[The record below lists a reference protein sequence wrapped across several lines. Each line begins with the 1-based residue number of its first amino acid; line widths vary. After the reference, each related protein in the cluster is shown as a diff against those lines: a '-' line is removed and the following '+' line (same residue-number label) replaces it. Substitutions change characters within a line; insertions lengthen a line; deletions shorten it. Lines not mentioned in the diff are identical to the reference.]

1 MRLFVRCWAVL
12 FCVWL
17 SWLGILLAGGGIGVE
32 TINESFV
39 RILHNFT
46 VWALVRDTLAFILA
60 QMLVLTFLA
69 GGCFLAARGM
79 QLLWKW
85 RDWHSALLSSA
96 LLVFC
101 LHVVNS
107 LLYPISVTAFPLGH
121 VLGELLAASL
131 FVVLLSFALLACLR
145 QLKLLWCAAALVMG
159 LGLPY
164 AQVVFSESRTAH
176 GDGIGAR
183 PNILIIGVDA
193 LRPRD
198 LGYFGGKHN
207 VMPVLDELLRRGQ
220 VFAQNYT
227 PAARTHAAWV
237 ALLSGRYPYHNG
249 ARFNLTEDDLIDK
262 RRLITH
268 ELRKNG
274 YRTVWGLDER
284 RFNNIDESYGFDAV
298 VGPKVGAADFL
309 ITKFSDNPVVNILGN
324 TRLGGVLFPYVYL
337 NRGNYVTYVPYAF
350 NDALINAMKGGEGP
364 VFLAAHLT
372 LPHYPFVNHLMK
384 PVLKDTELPVVY
396 RNYLSMLE
404 LADRQLSD
412 LFAKLGAEGY
422 LDNAIVYLVSDHG
435 EGFPAIDQGLEKG
448 NPYSDFKVDS
458 YGHGTNVLTL
468 SQYHTLL
475 ARLEFKGGEV
485 VGRGEKYNQ
494 LTSLIDIAPDL
505 MAKLGLESSYGFDG
519 LPLGNKALQRS
530 VVLESSYSNES
541 VSASRINQLQVLQ
554 QSADAYYVARDGRLL
569 LQRKM
574 YYGLSAAKQRAIIG
588 SGGFMVALFPDEQ
601 ESAFVVSL
609 KENKWWPTAAYVP
622 DENEW
627 RPLLGELCDFYKDD
641 ESFRQPILCEAGK

>member
-1 MRLFVRCWAVL
+1 MRLFVRCWVVL

-17 SWLGILLAGGGIGVE
+17 AWLGALLSGQGVGVE
-32 TINESFV
+32 TINESFF

-46 VWALVRDTLAFILA
+46 VWALVRDTLVFVFA
-60 QMLVLTFLA
+60 QMLVLAALGVVGFLV
-69 GGCFLAARGM
+69 ARGM
-79 QLLWKW
+79 QLLWGL
-85 RDWHSALLSSA
+85 RDWNAALLSSA
-96 LLVFC
+96 LQVFI
-101 LHVVNS
+101 LHLFNS
-107 LLYPISVTAFPLGH
+107 LLYPISATAFPVNH
-121 VLGELLAASL
+121 AWGE
-131 FVVLLSFALLACLR
+131 FLSVALLAVLFSFVLLTCLR
-145 QLKLLWCAAALVMG
+145 QPRLLWCLAALALMFVV
-159 LGLPY
+159 PY
-164 AQVVFSESRTAH
+164 AQLVFSDARTPA
-176 GDGIGAR
+176 GGEVEEN

-193 LRPRD
+193 LRPKD
-198 LGYFGGKHN
+198 LKYFGAKYD
-207 VMPVLDELLRRGQ
+207 VMPFLDGLLQRAE

-249 ARFNLTEDDLIDK
+249 ARFNLSEDDLIDK
-262 RRLITH
+262 QRLITH
-268 ELRKNG
+268 VLRRNG

-309 ITKFSDNPVVNILGN
+309 ITRFSDNPIVNVLGN
-324 TRLGGVLFPYVYL
+324 TRLGGFLFPYVHQ
-337 NRGNYVTYVPYAF
+337 NRGNYVTYVPYVF
-350 NDALINAMKGGEGP
+350 NDALVEALKSEGP

-372 LPHYPFVNHLMK
+372 LPHHPFVNHLMK
-384 PVLKDTELPVVY
+384 RLVEDSELPVVY

-412 LFAKLGAEGY
+412 LFAKLNAEGY

-435 EGFPAIDQGLEKG
+435 EGFPAVDQGLEKG

-475 ARLEFKGGEV
+475 ARLEFKRGEV
-485 VGRGEKYNQ
+485 VGRGGKYDQ

-505 MAKLGLESSYGFDG
+505 MARLGLESGYGFDG
-519 LPLGNKALQRS
+519 LPLGNKALRRS
-530 VVLESSYSNES
+530 VVLESSYSNEA
-541 VSASRINQLQVLQ
+541 VSASRVNQLQVLQ
-554 QSADAYYVARDGRLL
+554 QSADAYYVAQDGRLL

-588 SGGFMVALFPDEQ
+588 SSGFMVALFPDER
-601 ESAFVVSL
+601 ESAFVVNI

-641 ESFRQPILCEAGK
+641 ESFHQPTLCEAGK